1 MRETREGSRKKMIW
15 ELPLDFLNAV
25 EMHRITKGSIL
36 KCTVS
41 LTLMAEYKILKT
53 VSCDELKD

>member
-1 MRETREGSRKKMIW
+1 MIW

>member
-1 MRETREGSRKKMIW
+1 MIW
-15 ELPLDFLNAV
+15 ELLLDFLNVV

-36 KCTVS
+36 KCTIS
-41 LTLMAEYKILKT
+41 LTLMAEYKRLKT